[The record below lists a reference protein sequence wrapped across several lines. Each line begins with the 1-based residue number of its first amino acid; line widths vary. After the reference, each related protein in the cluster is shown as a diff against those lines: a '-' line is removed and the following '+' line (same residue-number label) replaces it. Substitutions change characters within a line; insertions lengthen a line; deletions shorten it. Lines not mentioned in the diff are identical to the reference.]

1 MKAMFLVTWRQ
12 WLRGGARTWFV
23 AFSALVCSTM
33 LAAVQ
38 FGGFSLADSF
48 KMESAFSQI
57 VLAASQLVVALLVVF
72 LAVLLRGTFAMSL
85 AQRTRMLGQLASV
98 GATRR
103 QLRQSV
109 WLDALFLSAFAAP
122 LGVLCAAGGLAVTF
136 RLLRPFM
143 DALAE
148 RGVREIHLVIT
159 PGAVLLALACPV
171 VTLLLAASG
180 TARRAARLAPIE
192 AVRGMAE
199 TPPRRVRRREPRQA
213 PALLASRSVRRAG
226 GRFRTQVSVIVVCA
240 LLVCMV
246 NGFSRG
252 LLAGY
257 SSQFATYTYRVYLW
271 AVNTDTQQLLGR
283 LKDTAQQTTGA
294 DVWATERTGW
304 RVWESQSRSSVLI
317 TLDDDSFARWYGG
330 PLPEVQG
337 GLACVYAPP
346 EEGVMAFAAGELLN
360 QGTEQALAV
369 ADVCTAPLPDGVL
382 WQDTYMA
389 MYPNG
394 VLITS
399 QSAFDALRGT
409 EVTGEDKRE
418 FEFFVDAED
427 SSRLTPALIQTL
439 TELGASERYAGGQ
452 TNTGWQIEDLTPT
465 SPTRIY
471 QKAVRVLLNVF
482 AGGFEVLTALGCGAA
497 LLGSIGAETQLRRRE
512 FALLRSAG
520 MTRGDV
526 AAMLRR
532 ETLLRC
538 AWGLGLGLPA
548 GTALWL
554 GTARWLLGRYMFSH
568 TRTTLL
574 LSVLGCAGAI
584 ALGTLLLC
592 LAAERAALK
601 AALHSDIRSDLMRE

>member
-12 WLRGGARTWFV
+12 WRRGGARTWFV

-38 FGGFSLADSF
+38 FGGYSLAASF
-48 KMESAFSQI
+48 KMESGFSQI
-57 VLAASQLVVALLVVF
+57 VLAAAQLVEALLIVF
-72 LAVLLRGTFAMSL
+72 LAVLLRGAFAMSL

-136 RLLRPFM
+136 RLLRPF
-143 DALAE
+143 LE
-148 RGVREIHLVIT
+148 TLSEHGVRELHLLIT
-159 PGAVLLALACPV
+159 PGAVLLALICPV
-171 VTLLLAASG
+171 VTLLLAATG
-180 TARRAARLAPIE
+180 AARRAARLTPIE
-192 AVRGMAE
+192 AVRGSAE
-199 TPPRRVRRREPRQA
+199 TPPRSIRRREPRNA
-213 PALLASRSVRRAG
+213 AALLASRSVRRAG

-240 LLVCMV
+240 LLICMA

-252 LLAGY
+252 LLQGY
-257 SSQFATYTYRVYLW
+257 STRFATYSYRVYLW
-271 AVNTDTQQLLGR
+271 AVNIDTGELLGS
-283 LKDTAQQTTGA
+283 LAQTARAVTGA
-294 DVWATERTGW
+294 DTWAVERTGW
-304 RVWESQSRSSVLI
+304 RVWESETRSAVLI
-317 TLDDDSFARWYGG
+317 TLDDESFAKWYGG
-330 PLPEVQG
+330 ALPQAQG

-346 EEGVMAFAAGELLN
+346 EDGTAVFAAGELLN
-360 QGTEQALAV
+360 EGTEQALAITG
-369 ADVCTAPLPDGVL
+369 VCTAPLPAGVM

-389 MYPNG
+389 MYPSG

-409 EVTGEDKRE
+409 AVAGEDKRE
-418 FEFFVDAED
+418 FEFFVDTED
-427 SSRLTPALIQTL
+427 SSQLTPALTQTL
-439 TELGASERYAGGQ
+439 TQLGASERYAGGQ
-452 TNTGWQIEDLTPT
+452 TNTGWQIEDVTPT

-471 QKAVRVLLNVF
+471 QNAVRVLLNVF
-482 AGGFEVLTALGCGAA
+482 AGGFEALTALGCGAA
-497 LLGSIGAETQLRRRE
+497 LLGSIGSETQLRRRE

-548 GTALWL
+548 GAAIWL
-554 GTARWLLGRYMFSH
+554 AMARWLLGRH
-568 TRTTLL
+568 TFVDAMARLL
-574 LSVLGCAGAI
+574 LHAFACMGAI
-584 ALGTLLLC
+584 GLGVLVLCLLAERGALRTALG
-592 LAAERAALK
+592 
-601 AALHSDIRSDLMRE
+601 SDIRNDLLRE

>member
-23 AFSALVCSTM
+23 ALSALVCSTM

-38 FGGFSLADSF
+38 FGGFSLAVSF

-159 PGAVLLALACPV
+159 PGSVLLALACPV
-171 VTLLLAASG
+171 ATLLLAASG

-199 TPPRRVRRREPRQA
+199 TPPRRVSRREPRQA

-257 SSQFATYTYRVYLW
+257 SSQSATYTYRVYLW
-271 AVNTDTQQLLGR
+271 AVNTDTRQLLGR

-304 RVWESQSRSSVLI
+304 RVWEGPARSSVLI
-317 TLDDDSFARWYGG
+317 TLDDESFARWYGG
-330 PLPEVQG
+330 PLPEAQG

-346 EEGVMAFAAGELLN
+346 EEGAMAFAAGELLN
-360 QGTEQALAV
+360 EGTEQALAV
-369 ADVCTAPLPDGVL
+369 ADICTTPLPDGVL
-382 WQDTYMA
+382 WQDTYLA

-409 EVTGEDKRE
+409 VVTGEDKRE

-427 SSRLTPALIQTL
+427 SSQLTPALIQTL

-512 FALLRSAG
+512 FSLLRSAG
-520 MTRGDV
+520 MTRRDV

-548 GTALWL
+548 GAALWL
-554 GTARWLLGRYMFSH
+554 GTARWLLGRYMFSQ

>member
-1 MKAMFLVTWRQ
+1 
-12 WLRGGARTWFV
+12 
-23 AFSALVCSTM
+23 M

-48 KMESAFSQI
+48 KMESGFSQI
-57 VLAASQLVVALLVVF
+57 VLAASQLVVVLLVVF

-109 WLDALFLSAFAAP
+109 WLDALFLSVFAAP

-143 DALAE
+143 DALAA

-171 VTLLLAASG
+171 ITLLLAAGG
-180 TARRAARLAPIE
+180 TARRAARLTPIE

-199 TPPRRVRRREPRQA
+199 TPPRCVRRREPRQA

-240 LLVCMV
+240 LLICMV

-271 AVNTDTQQLLGR
+271 AVNIDTQQLLDQ
-283 LKDTAQQTTGA
+283 LEETACQTTGA
-294 DVWATERTGW
+294 DIWATERTGW
-304 RVWESQSRSSVLI
+304 RVWESQARSAVLI
-317 TLDDDSFARWYGG
+317 TLDDESFAQWYGG

-346 EEGVMAFAAGELLN
+346 VEGEMAFAVGELLN
-360 QGTEQALAV
+360 EGTEQALAV

-418 FEFFVDAED
+418 FEFFVDTED
-427 SSRLTPALIQTL
+427 SAQLTPALIQTL

-471 QKAVRVLLNVF
+471 QKAVQVLLNVF
-482 AGGFEVLTALGCGAA
+482 TGGFEVLTALGCGAA
-497 LLGSIGAETQLRRRE
+497 LLGSIGAEAQLRRRE

-520 MTRGDV
+520 MTKGDV

-532 ETLLRC
+532 ETMLRC
-538 AWGLGLGLPA
+538 AWGLGIGLPT
-548 GTALWL
+548 GVALWL
-554 GTARWLLGRYMFSH
+554 CAARWLMGRYMFGER
-568 TRTTLL
+568 RTELL
-574 LSVLGCAGAI
+574 ISVLVCAAAI

-592 LAAERAALK
+592 FAAERSALK
-601 AALHSDIRSDLMRE
+601 AALRSDIRSDLMRE

>member
-12 WLRGGARTWFV
+12 WRRGGARTWFV
-23 AFSALVCSTM
+23 ALSALVCSTM

-38 FGGFSLADSF
+38 FGGFSLAVSF

-109 WLDALFLSAFAAP
+109 WLDALFLSALAAP

-180 TARRAARLAPIE
+180 TARRAARLTPIE

-257 SSQFATYTYRVYLW
+257 SSQSATYTYRVYLW
-271 AVNTDTQQLLGR
+271 AVNIDTRQLLGR
-283 LKDTAQQTTGA
+283 LEDTARQVTGV

-304 RVWESQSRSSVLI
+304 RVWEGPARSSVLI
-317 TLDDDSFARWYGG
+317 TLDDESFARWYGG
-330 PLPEVQG
+330 PLPEAQG

-346 EEGVMAFAAGELLN
+346 EEGVMAFATGELLN
-360 QGTEQALAV
+360 EGTEQALAV
-369 ADVCTAPLPDGVL
+369 ADVCTTPLPDGVL
-382 WQDTYMA
+382 WQDTYLA

-399 QSAFDALRGT
+399 QSAFDALRGA

-427 SSRLTPALIQTL
+427 SSQLTPALIQTL

-452 TNTGWQIEDLTPT
+452 TNTGWQIEDLTPA
-465 SPTRIY
+465 SPARVY

-548 GTALWL
+548 GAALWL
-554 GTARWLLGRYMFSH
+554 CTARWLLGRYMFSQ

-574 LSVLGCAGAI
+574 LSVLGCTGAI
-584 ALGTLLLC
+584 ALGTLLIC
-592 LAAERAALK
+592 LAAERATLK

>member
-1 MKAMFLVTWRQ
+1 
-12 WLRGGARTWFV
+12 
-23 AFSALVCSTM
+23 
-33 LAAVQ
+33 
-38 FGGFSLADSF
+38 
-48 KMESAFSQI
+48 
-57 VLAASQLVVALLVVF
+57 
-72 LAVLLRGTFAMSL
+72 
-85 AQRTRMLGQLASV
+85 
-98 GATRR
+98 
-103 QLRQSV
+103 
-109 WLDALFLSAFAAP
+109 
-122 LGVLCAAGGLAVTF
+122 
-136 RLLRPFM
+136 
-143 DALAE
+143 
-148 RGVREIHLVIT
+148 
-159 PGAVLLALACPV
+159 
-171 VTLLLAASG
+171 
-180 TARRAARLAPIE
+180 
-192 AVRGMAE
+192 
-199 TPPRRVRRREPRQA
+199 
-213 PALLASRSVRRAG
+213 
-226 GRFRTQVSVIVVCA
+226 
-240 LLVCMV
+240 
-246 NGFSRG
+246 
-252 LLAGY
+252 
-257 SSQFATYTYRVYLW
+257 
-271 AVNTDTQQLLGR
+271 
-283 LKDTAQQTTGA
+283 
-294 DVWATERTGW
+294 
-304 RVWESQSRSSVLI
+304 
-317 TLDDDSFARWYGG
+317 
-330 PLPEVQG
+330 
-337 GLACVYAPP
+337 
-346 EEGVMAFAAGELLN
+346 MAFAAGELLN
-360 QGTEQALAV
+360 EGTEQALAV

-409 EVTGEDKRE
+409 VVTGEDKRE
-418 FEFFVDAED
+418 FEFFVDTED

-548 GTALWL
+548 GAALWL
-554 GTARWLLGRYMFSH
+554 CTARWLLGRYMFSQ

>member
-1 MKAMFLVTWRQ
+1 MKAMLLVTWRQ

-23 AFSALVCSTM
+23 AFSALVCSAM

-48 KMESAFSQI
+48 KMESGFSQI
-57 VLAASQLVVALLVVF
+57 VLAASQLVVVLLVVF
-72 LAVLLRGTFAMSL
+72 LAVLLRGAFTMSL

-143 DALAE
+143 DALAA

-159 PGAVLLALACPV
+159 PSAVLLALACPV

-213 PALLASRSVRRAG
+213 SALLASRSVRRAG

-240 LLVCMV
+240 LLICMV

-252 LLAGY
+252 LLTGY

-271 AVNTDTQQLLGR
+271 AVNTDTQQLLSR

-304 RVWESQSRSSVLI
+304 RVWENQTRSSVLI
-317 TLDDDSFARWYGG
+317 TLDDESFARWYGG
-330 PLPEVQG
+330 PLPEAQG
-337 GLACVYAPP
+337 GLVCVYAPP
-346 EEGVMAFAAGELLN
+346 EEGEGAFAAGELLN
-360 QGTEQALAV
+360 EGTEQALAV
-369 ADVCTAPLPDGVL
+369 ADVCNEPLPDGVL
-382 WQDTYMA
+382 WLDTYMP

-394 VLITS
+394 VLVTS
-399 QSAFDALRGT
+399 QSAFDEMRGT
-409 EVTGEDKRE
+409 TVSGEDKRE
-418 FEFFVDAED
+418 FEFFVDADD
-427 SSRLTPALIQTL
+427 STQLTPALEQTL
-439 TELGASERYAGGQ
+439 EGLGASEHFFTGQ

-465 SPTRIY
+465 SPARLY
-471 QKAVRVLLNVF
+471 QNAVQVLLNVF
-482 AGGFEVLTALGCGAA
+482 VSGFEVLAALGCGAA
-497 LLGSIGAETQLRRRE
+497 LLGSIGSETQLRRRE

-538 AWGLGLGLPA
+538 AWGLGLSLPA
-548 GTALWL
+548 GVAIWL
-554 GTARWLLGRYMFSH
+554 CIARWLLGNYTFQQVLPR
-568 TRTTLL
+568 LL
-574 LSVLGCAGAI
+574 MYAGLCAGAI

-601 AALHSDIRSDLMRE
+601 AALHTDIRNDLMRE